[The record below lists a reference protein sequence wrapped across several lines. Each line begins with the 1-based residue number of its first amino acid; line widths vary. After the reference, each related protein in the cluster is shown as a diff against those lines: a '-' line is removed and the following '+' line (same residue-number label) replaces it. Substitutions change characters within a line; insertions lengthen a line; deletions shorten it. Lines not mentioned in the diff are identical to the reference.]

1 MKELKIRRV
10 FSRELS
16 TIYKIEK
23 ISFKNPYPLKFITSL
38 YFLNPKTFL
47 VAVKK
52 EEIVG
57 YIIAAVQIDVGLIIS
72 IAVIPS

>member
-23 ISFKNPYPLKFITSL
+23 ISFKNPYPLKFIASL
-38 YFLNPKTFL
+38 YFWNPKTFF

-57 YIIAAVQIDVGLIIS
+57 YIIAAVQKLHLIIF
-72 IAVIPS
+72 